1 MLQKMV
7 LVFYKLKQAE
17 RKRISFFCKLP
28 VKKHGQ
34 FLQTQKVQKHEFNF
48 FKAEKTQKRR
58 F

>member
-1 MLQKMV
+1 MV